1 ATPSVGTYNG
11 TVWTIGSLANGAS
24 ATLNIVTAVN
34 ASGSYANT
42 ATVSANEQD
51 PTLANNTSTITPIPV
66 PASDLS
72 VVKTADN
79 AAPAVGANIT
89 FTIAA
94 TNSGPSDA
102 TGVSVAETLPSGYTF
117 VSATPSVG

>member
-24 ATLNIVTAVN
+24 ATLNIVATVN

-51 PTLANNTSTITPIPV
+51 PTLANNTNTSTPIPV
-66 PASDLS
+66 ASSDLS
-72 VVKTADN
+72 VTKTVN
-79 AAPAVGANIT
+79 T
-89 FTIAA
+89 
-94 TNSGPSDA
+94 SS
-102 TGVSVAETLPSGYTF
+102 
-117 VSATPSVG
+117 

>member
-1 ATPSVGTYNG
+1 GVSVAETLPSGYTFVSATPSAGTYNG

-24 ATLNIVTAVN
+24 ATLSIVATVN
-34 ASGSYANT
+34 ASGPYANT

-72 VVKTADN
+72 VLKTADN
-79 AAPAVGANIT
+79 AAPTVGANVT

-94 TNSGPSDA
+94 T
-102 TGVSVAETLPSGYTF
+102 
-117 VSATPSVG
+117 